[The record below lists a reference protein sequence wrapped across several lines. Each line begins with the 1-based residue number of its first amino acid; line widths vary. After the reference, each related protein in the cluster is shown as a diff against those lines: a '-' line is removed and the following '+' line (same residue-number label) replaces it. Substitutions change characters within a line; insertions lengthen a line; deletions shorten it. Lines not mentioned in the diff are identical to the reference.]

1 MKILYDF
8 FPIVLFFIAYKLYGI
23 YVATATAI
31 VATFVQVGLFWLRH
45 RRFEKMHLITLG
57 IIVLFGGATLILH
70 DPVFIKWKPT
80 IAYWMFAIA
89 FLGSQFVG
97 EKSLI
102 ERMMGHAIQTSR
114 SVWTRLN
121 LAWVLF
127 FILMGCVNL
136 YVAFNYSEDTWV
148 NFKLFG
154 LMGLTL
160 IFVFGQGIVLSRYI
174 PDEPDT
180 KPSTKEES

>member
-8 FPIVLFFIAYKLYGI
+8 FPILLFFVAYKLYGI
-23 YVATATAI
+23 YAATATAI

-57 IIVLFGGATLILH
+57 IIVVFGGATLILH

-89 FLGSQFVG
+89 FMGSQYIG

-102 ERMMGHAIQTSR
+102 ERMMGHAIHADR
-114 SVWTRLN
+114 SIWTRLN

-127 FILMGCVNL
+127 FILMGCINL

-154 LMGLTL
+154 LMGLTFA
-160 IFVFGQGIVLSRYI
+160 FVFGQGILLSRYI